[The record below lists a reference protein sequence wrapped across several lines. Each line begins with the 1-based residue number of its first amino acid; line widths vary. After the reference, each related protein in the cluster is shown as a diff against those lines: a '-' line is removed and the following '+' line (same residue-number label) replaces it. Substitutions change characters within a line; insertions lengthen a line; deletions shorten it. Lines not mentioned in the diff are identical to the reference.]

1 MCDCFGVDLFGA
13 RLHLSWMSF
22 ADVITN
28 QPDAQLARVSWT
40 RPVMIVF
47 CHQRWRVGAWES
59 ISLTQIHLIPVPAG
73 FIDSHTSPLSRMF
86 RFIKGLCVQKW
97 KCYVTQNFGSYI
109 SFFFSETKMSK
120 MLFSVQRK
128 HNAIS
133 GWSFSDWT
141 KKNYKNHFSII
152 NVLL

>member
-47 CHQRWRVGAWES
+47 CHQRWRVGALGINFINPNTFNPS
-59 ISLTQIHLIPVPAG
+59 ACGFYRLTTPALSLACSVYKGIVCPKMKMLCHSKFW
-73 FIDSHTSPLSRMF
+73 FI
-86 RFIKGLCVQKW
+86 
-97 KCYVTQNFGSYI
+97 YI
-109 SFFFSETKMSK
+109 LFLQWNKMSK

>member
-1 MCDCFGVDLFGA
+1 MCDCFGVDLLVHDCTCHVEFCRCHNKPTRCTIGSCFLNSA
-13 RLHLSWMSF
+13 GDDCLLSSE
-22 ADVITN
+22 VK
-28 QPDAQLARVSWT
+28 
-40 RPVMIVF
+40 
-47 CHQRWRVGAWES
+47 VGRWES